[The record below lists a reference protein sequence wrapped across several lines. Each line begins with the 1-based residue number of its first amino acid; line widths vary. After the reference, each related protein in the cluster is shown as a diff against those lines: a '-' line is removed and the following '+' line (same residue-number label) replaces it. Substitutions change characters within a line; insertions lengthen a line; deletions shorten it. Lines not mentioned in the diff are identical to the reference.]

1 MTEESRGTRRRS
13 YRSPRRAEQA
23 RLTRRAILDAALPL
37 FIERG
42 YAGTSMPDI
51 ARKAGVALPTVE
63 AAFGTKVKLLMAL
76 RDVTIVGDDEAIPV
90 AERSWFR
97 EMLDEPDP
105 HRQLHRF
112 AEVTC
117 RVKRRTARL
126 NEVIRRAAPSD
137 PEIGQV
143 WQEVQEQ
150 LMADHRLVV
159 ERLAANGVLR
169 EELDVEQAT
178 KILWLLNH
186 PSVHYLATVEG
197 GWSEEDFE
205 QWVAAAL
212 THQVLREQ

>member
-1 MTEESRGTRRRS
+1 
-13 YRSPRRAEQA
+13 
-23 RLTRRAILDAALPL
+23 LDAALPL

-76 RDVTIVGDDEAIPV
+76 RDVTIVGDDEVIPV

-105 HRQLHRF
+105 RRQLHRF
-112 AEVTC
+112 AEVAC
-117 RVKRRTARL
+117 RVKQRTARL

-143 WQEVQEQ
+143 WQEVQDQ
-150 LMADHRLVV
+150 VLGDHRVVV
-159 ERLAANGVLR
+159 ERLAAKGALR
-169 EELDVEQAT
+169 EELDVEGAT

-186 PSVHYLATVEG
+186 PSVYYLATVEG
-197 GWSEEDFE
+197 GWPEEEFE
-205 QWVAAAL
+205 RWLAGAFI
-212 THQVLREQ
+212 HQVLREQ